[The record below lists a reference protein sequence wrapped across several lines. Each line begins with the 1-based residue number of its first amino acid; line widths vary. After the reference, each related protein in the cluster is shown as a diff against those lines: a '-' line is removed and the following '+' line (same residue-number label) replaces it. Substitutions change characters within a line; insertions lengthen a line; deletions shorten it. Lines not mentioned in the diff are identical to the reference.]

1 MTVLVK
7 VFGISAVVLGVFMLF
22 AYLLPSSPS
31 CQYNIGCYLAPHS
44 LNHTSQLHARISDA
58 KAQLAPMAY
67 QYRSIIGDEQV
78 FEKKVLS
85 VAFSFEKYAQ
95 QLAKEQ

>member
-44 LNHTSQLHARISDA
+44 LNHTSQLQARISDA

-85 VAFSFEKYAQ
+85 VALSFEKYAQ